1 MKKYDEVIMDIGIDK
16 TNREMIADG
25 LTRVLADNYILFLK
39 TRNYHWNVTGPNFSQ
54 LHALFQSVYESLD
67 EAGDE
72 IAERIR
78 ALGYKAP
85 GSYIEFITVS
95 VLREEIGEP
104 DSTEMLQQLVLDV
117 EHLVRRTDEV
127 KEVSLMGKDDVT
139 ADLLIGQLRSLEKF
153 AWMLRSHLER

>member
-54 LHALFQSVYESLD
+54 LHTLFQSVYESLD